1 MSLLPILSAT
11 ALATCPHL
19 PAEAQ
24 ATFVRERDL
33 YGIYML
39 VDEDEWAVAKELA
52 PMLGANVSTG
62 EALCALVPPIDV
74 EGEGDP

>member
-1 MSLLPILSAT
+1 MSLLPILTAT

-39 VDEDEWAVAKELA
+39 VDEDKWAEAMELA
-52 PMLGANVSTG
+52 PMLGVSTG
-62 EALCALVPPIDV
+62 EAICAFVPAADGPNDD
-74 EGEGDP
+74 G

>member
-1 MSLLPILSAT
+1 MSLLPIISAT
-11 ALATCPHL
+11 MAICPHL

-62 EALCALVPPIDV
+62 EALCALVPAIEV
-74 EGEGDP
+74 ESDP